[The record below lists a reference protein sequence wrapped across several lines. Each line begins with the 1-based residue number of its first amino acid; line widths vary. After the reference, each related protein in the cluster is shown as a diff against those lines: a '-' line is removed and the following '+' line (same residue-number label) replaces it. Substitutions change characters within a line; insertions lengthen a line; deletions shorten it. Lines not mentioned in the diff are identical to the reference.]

1 MFRKHYVEKSL
12 EYDPDI
18 DTKSINKK
26 SSVIFKLKNILRN
39 LGMS

>member
-1 MFRKHYVEKSL
+1 MKKGMFRKHYVEKSL

-26 SSVIFKLKNILRN
+26 IVGYFQT
-39 LGMS
+39 

>member
-1 MFRKHYVEKSL
+1 MSESIVEKSL

-18 DTKSINKK
+18 DTKSINKNRRLF
-26 SSVIFKLKNILRN
+26 STENILRN